1 MKNPLTAILAQYFH
15 SDSWKIDQNGQM
27 GWGRAI
33 PAVLV
38 ACNVDKRL
46 LFQIISIRTDL
57 QEIIYK
63 FTSTS

>member
-27 GWGRAI
+27 GWKRVI

-38 ACNVDKRL
+38 ACNVNKRL
-46 LFQIISIRTDL
+46 LFQIISIGTDL